1 MKMDLSKFRKIKED
15 KASATLQ
22 HPQGHEITI
31 AKNGLSKKLKSD
43 LAALPMHLAD
53 GTPDG
58 PVQDPN
64 DKYFQDQPQASQ
76 MQAQPPQQ
84 QAAPGSVININI
96 PNQAQQQP
104 QQTQPEQLPPQ
115 PQSQHPIATAAGQ
128 YVGENIRAGAGALK
142 NYYSSLYQPAAAFT
156 KALLP
161 QEAGASLPQSPV
173 DQAPP
178 SNYPLQQPPAK
189 SPEQSQAPQQG
200 SVAQDYMGALGQA
213 LKTGMAGIGL
223 QSQAE
228 QQMAKSQVAAN
239 QAAQAEYINQMDT
252 YKKAHK
258 EITDKVNRVS
268 QELLNKEI
276 DPNRYMNSR
285 TTGTKIMN
293 AIGLMLG
300 GIGSGITGGEN
311 PAAAFIKDKINAD
324 IDAQK
329 QDLNKKNN
337 LLSAYMHEFGNLNDA
352 TAALRATYANYYDA
366 KIKESA
372 AIAGTPMAQA
382 RAAQLRADLIKSY
395 APALADMAWKQSLA
409 GGMGGTNLEMLPE
422 DMRKRAVRL
431 PTGKIGLA
439 PTEKD
444 AGETRTSISN
454 LTELDHDLAE
464 MEKMATQKGTSVN
477 PWSAYS
483 AEAKQKMDSVKL
495 RIGTLHGI
503 NRLTDAELHM
513 YNDMVSNP
521 SQWNTTKALAQIRG
535 LRNFVK
541 NKLNFELTNKIE
553 NYSPSQSV
561 GSNAARPIANVPSGY
576 R

>member
-1 MKMDLSKFRKIKED
+1 MKMDLSHFKKIKED
-15 KASATLQ
+15 GTSATLK

-43 LAALPMHLAD
+43 LASLPMHLAE
-53 GTPDG
+53 GTTDG
-58 PVQDPN
+58 PVEDPN
-64 DKYFQDQPQASQ
+64 AKYFQQEPQSSQ
-76 MQAQPPQQ
+76 APQQPPQQ

-96 PNQAQQQP
+96 PNQGQQQP
-104 QQTQPEQLPPQ
+104 EQPPAVAQQRANP
-115 PQSQHPIATAAGQ
+115 HPIASAAGKA
-128 YVGENIRAGAGALK
+128 VGENIREGAGAIK
-142 NYYSSLYQPAAAFT
+142 NYYNALYSPVASFT

-161 QEAGASLPQSPV
+161 EEAGASVPQSPV

-178 SNYPLQQPPAK
+178 SNYPLQQAPAK
-189 SPEQSQAPQQG
+189 SPEQPQASQQG
-200 SVAQDYMGALGQA
+200 GVAQDYMGAMGSA
-213 LKTGMAGIGL
+213 LKSGMSGIAL

-228 QQMAKSQVAAN
+228 QQLAKSQVAAN
-239 QAAQAEYINQMDT
+239 QMAQAEYLNQMDT
-252 YKKAHK
+252 YKKAHQ
-258 EITDKVNRVS
+258 EITEKVNKVS

-285 TTGTKIMN
+285 TTGAKIMN

-300 GIGSGITGGEN
+300 GIGSGITGQEN
-311 PAAAFIKDKINAD
+311 LAASFIKDKINAD

-352 TAALRATYANYYDA
+352 TAALRATYANYYDS

-382 RAAQLRADLIKSY
+382 RAAQLRADLVKSY
-395 APALADMAWKQSLA
+395 APALADMAWKASLA
-409 GGMGGTNLEMLPE
+409 GGMGGANMEMMPE

-431 PTGKIGLA
+431 PNGKIGLS

-444 AGETRTSISN
+444 AGEVRTSVSN
-454 LTELDHDLAE
+454 LTEMDHDLAE

-503 NRLTDAELHM
+503 NRLTDSELHM

-553 NYSPSQSV
+553 NYSPSQST
-561 GSNAARPIANVPSGY
+561 GSSAARPVVNVPYGY